1 MENSVNTAA
10 APTPSEIL
18 AEQIFQNLLAEGLIA
33 EEDKTNFVKKMARGE
48 LRDSDW
54 SVLLGQVLHTKT
66 SDHETAQ
73 T

>member
-1 MENSVNTAA
+1 MENSVNTDTIT
-10 APTPSEIL
+10 TPSETL
-18 AEQIFQNLLAEGLIA
+18 AAQIFQNLVAEGLIA

-54 SVLLGQVLHTKT
+54 SVALNQLLQTKT
-66 SDHETAQ
+66 ADHETAK